1 MCDRRRSRFCCY
13 FCVTCH
19 LSKKNNVKYVHENGN
34 QKIMSKLQL
43 ICDSTAQFERRK
55 KISRKHRSNNK
66 KKERIIEP
74 INNLIRFCCKFHII
88 C

>member
-1 MCDRRRSRFCCY
+1 MCDRRRRRFCCC

-55 KISRKHRSNNK
+55 KFRGNIEATNE

-74 INNLIRFCCKFHII
+74 INNLN
-88 C
+88 